1 MYGWRARIM
10 SLHPVAIR
18 SFTNSTRFP
27 EGFMMLNTTGTVRQL
42 VDDDFEK
49 QLHRIEE
56 ASDVKLLEDEI
67 GKPVPT
73 SSLACMGY
81 AMKMIDIKENVAGF
95 DRLMASL

>member
-1 MYGWRARIM
+1 
-10 SLHPVAIR
+10 
-18 SFTNSTRFP
+18 
-27 EGFMMLNTTGTVRQL
+27 MLNTTGTVRQL

-95 DRLMASL
+95 DRLMASLGS